1 MAKKSDKQSSA
12 RKSSGK
18 SAAKKKVSFAH
29 QKKAASKR
37 SAFRGPDTH
46 GGGDGEP

>member
-1 MAKKSDKQSSA
+1 MAKKSEKHSGA

-18 SAAKKKVSFAH
+18 SAAKKKVSSVH
-29 QKKAASKR
+29 YKKAASKR
-37 SAFRGPDTH
+37 SSFRGPDTH